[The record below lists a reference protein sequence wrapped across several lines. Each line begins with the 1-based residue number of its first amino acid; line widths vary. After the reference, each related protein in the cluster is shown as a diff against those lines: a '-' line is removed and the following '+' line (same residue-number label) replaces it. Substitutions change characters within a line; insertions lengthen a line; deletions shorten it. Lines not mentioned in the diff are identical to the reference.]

1 MLKVNSNNWPP
12 FRQVQPTTFMS
23 GWHTAPYVHP
33 SVYIGLGWVCR
44 IYWCACHHKTIY
56 ISNSRSH
63 ATAMHTRTKK
73 ILSITSIFKGKC
85 ISEEV
90 HNSVNENIYLVYFMY
105 TLCVKFVWKMYLTNL
120 VQAETCDHNLMF
132 DCCSAKYES

>member
-1 MLKVNSNNWPP
+1 MASFQASSTHHLYVWL
-12 FRQVQPTTFMS
+12 VGT
-23 GWHTAPYVHP
+23 PYVRP

-63 ATAMHTRTKK
+63 ATAMHTRTKNK
-73 ILSITSIFKGKC
+73 FFLSPQFLKVNVW

-90 HNSVNENIYLVYFMY
+90 HNSVNENIYRVYFMY

-132 DCCSAKYES
+132 ECCSAKYES